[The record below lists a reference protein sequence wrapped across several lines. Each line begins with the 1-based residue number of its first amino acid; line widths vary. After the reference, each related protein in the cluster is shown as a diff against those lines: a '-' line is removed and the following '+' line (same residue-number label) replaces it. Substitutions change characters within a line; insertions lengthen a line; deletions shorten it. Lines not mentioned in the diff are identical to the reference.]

1 VSRYQSPSAIGARA
15 CLRGLAMLENS
26 LLATLS
32 DLGRRA
38 APLEGILQEFSAD
51 LDVYERRLK
60 EKDI

>member
-1 VSRYQSPSAIGARA
+1 
-15 CLRGLAMLENS
+15 MLENS